1 MPPKRKRPE
10 TPGFGPPRPAPHRPG
25 DTDLGQHDRGY
36 DGGNRAGR
44 GGRNFRR
51 GDRRDSMQSYSTRAT
66 SISTA
71 PSPISPTFPRPSS
84 SSSGAAQQST
94 RPPVPPVVM
103 APPAPLSSPVPIQS
117 GYVYTIITDDRVTL
131 WTQGGRQEVLDY
143 GVQSRMDE
151 DITEVTVIFQ
161 EFIHSVIDH
170 RINGTDAGRVVKEI
184 LGPEPSETRNDLLA
198 FEPYSLFLD
207 TLSITMDVEAGTY
220 RPAVRDFM
228 MATQVSP
235 ALMRQILDPETLENL
250 GLLRNAGNFYKMNI
264 RHATNALYRQS
275 NFNLLREETEGYS
288 KLMTE
293 LFATGSGTQ
302 EPTES
307 DVKACWEK
315 IKGLIG
321 TFDLDVGR
329 VQDVTMDVFA
339 SLVVRANR
347 FFIKL
352 LRVSSWWPHS
362 QVRHASRG
370 YSGGL
375 PLWALPGHDHW
386 TTTPEEEAG
395 LAEQRLARDV
405 AFWDRVRQIG
415 PDAFFELGNREVAD
429 SQEQELANALA
440 TADLDENPE
449 HKWIQ
454 ITKTRP
460 PPGNYVA
467 AQILGFKL
475 RFYASEARDK
485 DENIPANLLYLAS
498 LLIKVGYISLCDLW
512 THLWPHGESV
522 DQVRALRTKEL
533 EEKERLRRP
542 DGGSNALMMAAA
554 LPDDMPPPLNSST
567 RRDASASKA
576 GVDARAPEVD
586 DKPKLPDDQ
595 KYHLLQCL
603 LTIGAVPE
611 SLFILGC
618 HDWMLT
624 AYPDLIP
631 LIHRIIHQS
640 LEVVYDRTRPS
651 PAFPDGMPPK
661 KLPDSDQSGVPK
673 GSVRLICPPKKKV
686 FRWPNPD
693 KYGAAEGGNHYR
705 YYWDEWADNVP
716 VCQTVDDVFMLCH
729 TFVNVIG
736 VNIGQDEALL
746 AKMAA
751 IGKKSL
757 ADDASP
763 ENFARWQDL
772 LRRLLV
778 PALSLTTPNS
788 SVVSMIWD
796 LLKQYPIAVR
806 YNIYAEWY
814 EGQTSRLEPLKKAF
828 AMTRLETLGTM
839 KRLSLDNIPQ
849 MARKLA
855 KTAYTSP
862 GVVFKV
868 ALQQIEAYSNLIEA
882 FVECAKYFTELGYDV
897 LVWSVLSSLGDQHRS
912 RTQAESVLLTSKWL
926 QALSRFSG
934 KVFQRYSI
942 MDPTPVIQYVN
953 DQLYKGNSTDL
964 VILTEFISSMGG
976 VVSDVDFTDAQRR
989 AMTGGRVLRKK
1000 TLTSLGDRRDEST
1013 QSSGRLIR
1021 ALVET
1026 KLAGQLLVNIAQYR
1040 QSAIYHVPD
1049 DAANIKYLATR
1060 LDETHQTLIQ
1070 YLDLLRTSL
1079 DADTFDSLVPDIIG
1093 LMKDYGLDVGL
1104 AFMIGRASLRLDMVN
1119 SEKEETS
1126 GKTMD
1131 VDGDVSMDSANLN
1144 SEAAPLLTTD
1154 VNDVESASAKQV
1166 NVRKSDPL
1174 SAAFQPIVQSIP
1186 SVLPDYSWDHLST
1199 EFYVLYWSL
1208 QLGDLAFPITS
1219 YENENKRLK
1228 KKAED
1233 VMRDRS
1239 DMTRAGVN
1247 KKKQERE
1254 EIMKTQELLGQECNV
1269 ELSRQLKIRVFMTKQ
1284 ANNWFR
1290 GSTAN
1295 FNATSDAILEQ
1306 CILPRIQLS
1315 PMDAEYAF
1323 RMLKFIHDSQA
1334 PNFQLMSVYDRLF
1347 NQNRL
1352 RSLIFTC
1359 TVREAEFLGR
1369 FLNLVLG
1376 ELSRWRADQ
1385 KLYEKEGIGSRE
1397 TQSKRA
1403 KMNHGFATAFD
1414 EGGKPTAW
1422 VEHDPFR
1429 DLLFKWHKNL
1439 SAALKSCL
1447 GGMEWMHIRNA
1458 ITILKSVI
1466 DHFPAINFMA
1476 DKFLELL
1483 KIITDREAAQKYGTE
1498 SNHGHRVDLSVAAQ
1512 TAFSELQKRKSKWMI
1527 VQAFRPGLVSAKL
1540 PVDERQEPSTDNRGK
1555 SGDTSH
1561 SQSPATPSGL
1571 QPTAPEFNPRG
1582 QPGTV
1587 PADVEDG
1594 EVKDGKDS
1602 KRARTMPTDSIP
1614 PKPIRATPAPRVSEE
1629 HPLVGSQKP
1638 TPDSTA
1644 SGKPAIPK
1652 PPPKT
1657 SGPPLPVTAPPRPEP
1672 PRPSTLPLGGHGL
1685 PVRPEFPSKP
1695 AGSLSWA
1702 PKVADAGPRDP
1713 RDGRQVRDYRDR
1725 DNQDRRDQ
1733 PSRDPHSS
1741 RQQVKDSRPQPDL
1754 RRPLDPAPRES
1765 SRLPERERPT
1775 RTEPS
1780 RRSDL
1785 PPPSDRDAR
1794 NAREV
1799 LQVREGRDRPPQAP
1813 QGPPNRAPEMRSSR
1827 DTSRDV
1833 AVNGSQPAPVAQSDA
1848 VEPPINPERARLFT
1862 ETDRIPSGPSRPSN
1876 GYDQRETASR
1886 PPRDIRDSRDMRDRD
1901 VRDRDLARDQARDRP
1916 PRIDSPR
1923 QQDYGNS
1930 SAAPAEGNSRDDRH
1944 SRPRNPDYNGSSR
1957 ESYGPERESGRN
1969 GSDRRD
1975 QTVRGAPEDQRPA
1988 RPNQQDLSYGR
1999 LNANPSLVGDMPPGA
2014 PSGPRGRG
2022 ARNLPRV
2029 ASAGGAPAQP
2039 GPAPTPPVRTESR
2052 FQEGNRSSPDTSISH
2067 APTGPSSTRSHSQRF
2082 DNVANNSSHGNFSS
2096 PAPPAAAPA
2105 SSSFPPPGP
2114 GFHPDRMRHISQPP
2128 PTPGGVPAAGGR
2140 QQRAPLNTPDR
2151 HSVGTGFGGT
2161 GLRLSAVSTPDGPF
2175 TGPQSTPTVTAP
2187 RDKGSMGGRQLRGLQ
2202 DTLEKAQADNGR
2214 GPNRPV
2220 RHGLL
2225 RQNLPGSDAF
2235 VVGNTSPVTTPT
2247 HEHERFEPA
2256 RDYRGARMNDALA
2269 PARPP
2274 HGDARDPRGRPN
2286 GDEQG
2291 ARGGDPDRS
2300 SRRDHRSERP
2310 NRPSRR
2316 SSRER
2321 SPEREREIKDLRD
2334 YRDRRSDG
2342 PAAGHDGNSGRDVGR
2357 DRDADTPRRGMRES
2371 SSSGMREAH
2380 TSSVRDNAG
2389 PARESSHRGG
2399 GHTDELRG
2407 GAPGRPAGGVLDDY
2421 GNRGGGGPPRFNGG
2435 VGGGSMRE
2443 SRSRVVDDRGD
2454 VRVDDRGNR
2463 KRRSEGAPESMNHR
2477 DKRPRP

>member
-1 MPPKRKRPE
+1 MADDHGIVSGRRKSPSSGVGDGDIFEDDAGFQLERRLGLGSFLQAQFFFRFDLIQSFDLNSSLSDNVDLESFAFLSSSIMPPKRKRPE

-66 SISTA
+66 
-71 PSPISPTFPRPSS
+71 R
-84 SSSGAAQQST
+84 
-94 RPPVPPVVM
+94 
-103 APPAPLSSPVPIQS
+103 
-117 GYVYTIITDDRVTL
+117 YVYTIITDDRVTL

-705 YYWDEWADNVP
+705 YYWDD
-716 VCQTVDDVFMLCH
+716 
-729 TFVNVIG
+729 
-736 VNIGQDEALL
+736 
-746 AKMAA
+746 
-751 IGKKSL
+751 
-757 ADDASP
+757 
-763 ENFARWQDL
+763 
-772 LRRLLV
+772 
-778 PALSLTTPNS
+778 
-788 SVVSMIWD
+788 MIWD

-1527 VQAFRPGLVSAKL
+1527 VQAFRPGL
-1540 PVDERQEPSTDNRGK
+1540 

-1657 SGPPLPVTAPPRPEP
+1657 SVDTY
-1672 PRPSTLPLGGHGL
+1672 SDC
-1685 PVRPEFPSKP
+1685 SK
-1695 AGSLSWA
+1695 
-1702 PKVADAGPRDP
+1702 
-1713 RDGRQVRDYRDR
+1713 RQ
-1725 DNQDRRDQ
+1725 
-1733 PSRDPHSS
+1733 
-1741 RQQVKDSRPQPDL
+1741 
-1754 RRPLDPAPRES
+1754 
-1765 SRLPERERPT
+1765 
-1775 RTEPS
+1775 
-1780 RRSDL
+1780 
-1785 PPPSDRDAR
+1785 
-1794 NAREV
+1794 
-1799 LQVREGRDRPPQAP
+1799 
-1813 QGPPNRAPEMRSSR
+1813 
-1827 DTSRDV
+1827 
-1833 AVNGSQPAPVAQSDA
+1833 
-1848 VEPPINPERARLFT
+1848 
-1862 ETDRIPSGPSRPSN
+1862 
-1876 GYDQRETASR
+1876 
-1886 PPRDIRDSRDMRDRD
+1886 
-1901 VRDRDLARDQARDRP
+1901 
-1916 PRIDSPR
+1916 
-1923 QQDYGNS
+1923 
-1930 SAAPAEGNSRDDRH
+1930 
-1944 SRPRNPDYNGSSR
+1944 
-1957 ESYGPERESGRN
+1957 
-1969 GSDRRD
+1969 
-1975 QTVRGAPEDQRPA
+1975 
-1988 RPNQQDLSYGR
+1988 
-1999 LNANPSLVGDMPPGA
+1999 
-2014 PSGPRGRG
+2014 
-2022 ARNLPRV
+2022 
-2029 ASAGGAPAQP
+2029 
-2039 GPAPTPPVRTESR
+2039 
-2052 FQEGNRSSPDTSISH
+2052 
-2067 APTGPSSTRSHSQRF
+2067 
-2082 DNVANNSSHGNFSS
+2082 
-2096 PAPPAAAPA
+2096 
-2105 SSSFPPPGP
+2105 
-2114 GFHPDRMRHISQPP
+2114 
-2128 PTPGGVPAAGGR
+2128 
-2140 QQRAPLNTPDR
+2140 
-2151 HSVGTGFGGT
+2151 
-2161 GLRLSAVSTPDGPF
+2161 
-2175 TGPQSTPTVTAP
+2175 
-2187 RDKGSMGGRQLRGLQ
+2187 
-2202 DTLEKAQADNGR
+2202 
-2214 GPNRPV
+2214 